1 MGEVDRGVRSIDRAR
16 KAFQALSEGF
26 GTTYS
31 PPLAYDDDTSTVT
44 TSVGSGI
51 GVVANALVVSL
62 SATTPCLSTTS
73 GLTLVVDTNFGLS
86 LNAAGA
92 RVDLASNPGL
102 EFFSGDLRVSLSDTT
117 PCLSM
122 TSGLTLVVD
131 TNFGLS
137 LNAAGARVDLASNPG
152 LEFSSGDLRLDANFI
167 RVSGTTS
174 MAFFGNAAI
183 ARPGAFAIVNAP
195 AVSDNLDADANAG
208 AYTGIDNAQAGT
220 VYAQV
225 SDLNDLRADVA
236 SSVAVLRSLIRHLG
250 DDNGLG
256 LVAETGY

>member
-62 SATTPCLSTTS
+62 SATTPCLST
-73 GLTLVVDTNFGLS
+73 
-86 LNAAGA
+86 
-92 RVDLASNPGL
+92 
-102 EFFSGDLRVSLSDTT
+102 
-117 PCLSM
+117 